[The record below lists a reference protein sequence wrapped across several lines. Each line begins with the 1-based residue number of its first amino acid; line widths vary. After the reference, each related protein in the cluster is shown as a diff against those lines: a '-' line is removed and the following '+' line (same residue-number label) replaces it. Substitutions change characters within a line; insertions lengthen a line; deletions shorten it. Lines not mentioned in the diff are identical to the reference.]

1 MIKKLKSNW
10 LTIALTLVVLVSFI
24 LSGIIWT
31 NPFQYERPH
40 RENSTSSSQ
49 QFTTQSMGD
58 VYLPTTIVRTG
69 KDGQQNLLYSQRAN
83 LINDVQRNLCDWKLG
98 RTSEVKTNN
107 CDVYLSYLRNRHSL
121 MLSYPDNVTG
131 EVFNETFDQSIDTNR
146 VKGINHIVIPLN
158 GTHEIYLLR
167 DYHYEVYRVRVNKGD
182 FAKLPKIGRHVRPI
196 PVDHKIIKGNAMMV
210 YPHGFTLPKLAYQ
223 VSDQRINNLSTNLL
237 STNRHTS
244 VTSHEDSDKTVYT
257 DGTNRH
263 LIYDHTNGTVDYE
276 NDIGNSNVVATGQL
290 YAHFYNILVKTGMP
304 LDNIRFDQ
312 AKDHNRTFIY
322 RTYVEGFPIINT
334 DGYGGAKL
342 QASQSG
348 VERYWMSL
356 YTVQVP
362 LPLSGDQDVK
372 LPSTTSVLNELHAS
386 NQFKDITDLRV
397 GYLWKGNS
405 QDSKVVKLVPTYFV
419 KYHHRWVDY
428 TELLK

>member
-1 MIKKLKSNW
+1 MIKKLQSNW
-10 LTIALTLVVLVSFI
+10 LTIALTLVVLVSFV

-40 RENSTSSSQ
+40 RENSTSASQ

-83 LINDVQRNLCDWKLG
+83 LINDVQKNMRDWKLG

-107 CDVYLSYLRNRHSL
+107 SDVYLSYLRNHHSL
-121 MLSYPDNVTG
+121 MLSYPDNVSG
-131 EVFNETFDQSIDTNR
+131 EAFNETFDQSIDTNR
-146 VKGINHIVIPLN
+146 VKGINHIVIPLT
-158 GTHEIYLLR
+158 GVHEIYLLR
-167 DYHYEVYRVRVNKGD
+167 DYHYEIYRVRVSQGD
-182 FAKLPKIGRHVRPI
+182 FAKLPKAGRNVQLI
-196 PVDHKIIKGNAMMV
+196 PVDHKIIKGHAMMV
-210 YPHGFTLPKLAYQ
+210 YPHAFTLPKLAYQ
-223 VSDQRINNLSTNLL
+223 VSNQRINNLSTNLL

-244 VTSHEDSDKTVYT
+244 VTSHEDGDKTIYT

-263 LIYDHTNGTVDYE
+263 LVYDHTDGTVDYE
-276 NDIGNSNVVATGQL
+276 NDIGHSNVVATSQL
-290 YAHFYNILVKTGMP
+290 YTHFYNTLVKTGMP

-312 AKDHNRTFIY
+312 SRDHNRTFIY

-348 VERYWMSL
+348 IERYWMSL

-362 LPLSGDQDVK
+362 LPLSGNQDVK

-386 NQFKDITDLRV
+386 NHFKDITDLRV
-397 GYLWKGNS
+397 GYLWKTNQ
-405 QDSKVVKLVPTYFV
+405 QDDKVVKLVPTYFV